1 MPPVD
6 IVSSDDISIAEGLQL
21 PTYGHIWVLDTWKG
35 VKELVQ
41 LRRPEDA
48 AAHSFPLKLSR
59 VVEIKGEAAPVR
71 LHETLPQIFMRGVT
85 GDSNG
90 ESRADFAI
98 LRVSVKG
105 DSRQAAK
112 AASDAISARGEKKGL
127 QSRDVIELMQQRLGN
142 TDWYRLSAKQP
153 LDPGEYVM
161 VPWAGTP
168 GAALDEI
175 YDFAIDPEAPE
186 NHRPLRSE
194 ANQPPE

>member
-1 MPPVD
+1 
-6 IVSSDDISIAEGLQL
+6 
-21 PTYGHIWVLDTWKG
+21 
-35 VKELVQ
+35 
-41 LRRPEDA
+41 
-48 AAHSFPLKLSR
+48 

-90 ESRADFAI
+90 ETRADFAI

-105 DSRQAAK
+105 DSRQAPK
-112 AASDAISARGEKKGL
+112 AATEAISAKGEKKGI
-127 QSRDVIELMQQRLGN
+127 QSPDVIELMEQRLGT

-153 LDPGEYVM
+153 LEPGEYVM

-175 YDFAIDPEAPE
+175 YDFAIDLEAPE
-186 NHRPLRSE
+186 NRRPLRSE
-194 ANQPPE
+194 ANQPPG

>member
-6 IVSSDDISIAEGLQL
+6 IVSSDDINIAEGLQL

-48 AAHSFPLKLSR
+48 ATHSFPLKLSR

-71 LHETLPQIFMRGVT
+71 LHESLPQIFMRGVT

-112 AASDAISARGEKKGL
+112 AASEAISAKGEKKGIR
-127 QSRDVIELMQQRLGN
+127 SPDVIELMQQRLGN

-161 VPWAGTP
+161 VPWSGTP

-194 ANQPPE
+194 ANHPPE